1 MGNLYRTSEIE
12 TILAEKT
19 ENEIRS
25 IVNDKDLTDGQVIT
39 AIHQIRAFQSYANT
53 IIKDL
58 KALDEKYDAEMA
70 AWRAKQEA
78 EKNAAAT

>member
-12 TILAEKT
+12 EILKNKT
-19 ENEIRS
+19 EDEIRS

-58 KALDEKYDAEMA
+58 KALDEKYDEEMA